1 MNHSGET
8 KKHRLGRKQFIL
20 LIVSVCLVALLA
32 EAVLLIH
39 TFSKKG
45 DKERKL
51 KTSREGTVWR
61 VKEARLQSDDYIVV
75 YSFEYDEKG
84 REIVR
89 SAHIEENDGTTRDSA
104 PRKIKYFAG
113 GCGLYW
119 NEYADYNDTK
129 MVFFTEDPLIVTRV
143 EWVSRYETDEQGRLT
158 ILETSDSGVDRRWTF
173 DEEGRPTRVSASNG
187 EVTRY
192 SYDTEG
198 RLVQI
203 KRELVI
209 YESESGADAD
219 PGQDVGDPY
228 YSADANS
235 YTFITYDNDTRIVS
249 ATDRNGVYTKEE
261 EYVGGRLIRSVSC
274 DDKGEP
280 LQTQRIYYP
289 KGNFIFTGTECWGE
303 FFFTRSDDRDLWSI
317 SLIDY
322 DSVKFTK
329 DGQLEAVLYGDDEIR
344 IKNCY
349 DKNGLLY
356 ERLYYDR
363 DDKYSYE
370 YDDYGNLIHFSAKRD
385 SKDYTF
391 TWVEIELKTEQE
403 GQ

>member
-1 MNHSGET
+1 MGESNR
-8 KKHRLGRKQFIL
+8 KRKFRIGRKQFIIV
-20 LIVSVCLVALLA
+20 IVSVCLVALIA

-39 TFSKKG
+39 TFVKKK
-45 DKERKL
+45 DKEREL
-51 KTSREGTVWR
+51 KTPRKGTVWR
-61 VKEARLQSDDYIVV
+61 VKEARLQSDDYTVV

-84 REIVR
+84 REIGR
-89 SAHIEENDGTTRDSA
+89 SAHYEENDGTTRDTTT
-104 PRKIKYFAG
+104 REIRYFAG
-113 GCGLYW
+113 GCGLW
-119 NEYADYNDTK
+119 WYALDYGVTTS
-129 MVFFTEDPLIVTRV
+129 VFFTEDPLIVTQAEV
-143 EWVSRYETDEQGRLT
+143 ISRHEVDEQGRLT
-158 ILETSDSGVDRRWTF
+158 FLATNDGRVDKRWTF

-219 PGQDVGDPY
+219 PGQNVGDPY

-235 YTFITYDNDTRIVS
+235 YTLITYDNDTRIVRV
-249 ATDRNGVYTKEE
+249 TDRNGVYTKEE
-261 EYVGGRLIRSVSC
+261 EYVGGRLIRSVSF

-280 LQTQRIYYP
+280 QRTQRIYYP
-289 KGNFIFTGTECWGE
+289 KGNFIFTGTECWGGY
-303 FFFTRSDDRDLWSI
+303 FFTRSDDRDLWSI

-322 DSVKFTK
+322 DNVKFTK
-329 DGQLEAVLYGDDEIR
+329 DGQLEAVLNGGDEISE
-344 IKNCY
+344 KYCY

-356 ERLYYDR
+356 ERLFYDL
-363 DDKYSYE
+363 DEKYTYE

-391 TWVEIELKTEQE
+391 TWVEIDLKTE
-403 GQ
+403 